1 MKERKSFND
10 SIDIIDDVIHT
21 LLEEYG
27 VTIDDYA
34 YSHKANVCA
43 IRQAL
48 WKWIYETFDVSTCFL
63 GGLFARNHATI
74 IAGIN
79 RARWL
84 LEAHDN
90 KMEEIRDKISLI
102 YKLHYMDKKKRIY
115 VSIPSSQN
123 EEESKE
129 RARRAIAKFK
139 AQGYE
144 NVLTSTDVLGLC
156 YSENRELEW
165 MGRRIENIL
174 MTDVAVFASGW
185 FEDKRCLLEKDACQ
199 RFGIE
204 TFTDGKI

>member
-10 SIDIIDDVIHT
+10 SIDIIGDVIHS

-27 VTIDDYA
+27 LTIDDYA
-34 YSHKANVCA
+34 YSHKANICA

-48 WKWIYETFDVSTCFL
+48 WKWICETFDVSTCFL
-63 GGLFARNHATI
+63 GGLFDRNHATI
-74 IAGIN
+74 IAGIK
-79 RARWL
+79 RASWL

-115 VSIPSSQN
+115 VSIPSSPN

-144 NVLTSTDVLGLC
+144 NVLASTDVLDLC

-174 MTDVAVFASGW
+174 MADVAVFASGW